1 MKTLSIYCKS
11 TVFNIC
17 ISTFRYNSK
26 TAIGSLKVD
35 DNPTINR
42 KANGKLKGIQLYD
55 VWYIGGVPPNV
66 TINKLAEGAAYSPSF
81 VGLIRDLE
89 LNGEMIKFESE

>member
-1 MKTLSIYCKS
+1 M
-11 TVFNIC
+11 
-17 ISTFRYNSK
+17 
-26 TAIGSLKVD
+26 
-35 DNPTINR
+35 
-42 KANGKLKGIQLYD
+42 
-55 VWYIGGVPPNV
+55 WYIGGVPPNV